1 MASPNEKSSVM
12 DPAIK
17 SGFDWLIK
25 TIYENYN
32 VLHKRV
38 QEDVQKRNEME
49 QKAKKERQEAV
60 QKIREE

>member
-1 MASPNEKSSVM
+1 M
-12 DPAIK
+12 DPAIQ

-38 QEDVQKRNEME
+38 QEDVQKRNEAE
-49 QKAKKERQEAV
+49 QEAKIARQKAV